1 MAAGEWMSAE
11 RMRAWAV
18 IPSAGTGERA
28 GGRTRKQF
36 RTIGGRPVLA
46 HTLAVFQASSRIE
59 GLIVVVP
66 VDSLAVA
73 RRLVSRFAFD
83 KVRSVVAGGETRQA
97 SVTQGLRALPPDCR
111 YVMVHDG
118 VRPFLTE
125 ELVEAVLEAA
135 VKDGAAVAGL
145 PVRETIKRATGG
157 WIQGTVDREGLWSIQ
172 TPQAFRLDLLR
183 TAHERAQREGFVG
196 TDEAVLIERLG
207 HPVRLVPGLPENL
220 KLTTPADFTLAT
232 AIFRARARAAKAPPF
247 G

>member
-1 MAAGEWMSAE
+1 MAVAEWMSAE

-36 RTIGGRPVLA
+36 RIIGGRPVLA
-46 HTLAVFQASSRIE
+46 HTLAVFQTSSRI
-59 GLIVVVP
+59 GGVIVVVP

-73 RRLVSRFAFD
+73 RHLVSRFAFD

-97 SVTQGLRALPPDCR
+97 SVAQGLRALPPDCR

-118 VRPFLTE
+118 VRPFVTE
-125 ELVEAVLEAA
+125 EMVEAVLEAA

-145 PVRETIKRATGG
+145 PVRETIKRAAGG

-183 TAHERAQREGFVG
+183 TAHERALREGFVG
-196 TDEAVLIERLG
+196 TDEAVLVERLG

-232 AIFRARARAAKAPPF
+232 AIFRARARAAKTPPS

>member
-11 RMRAWAV
+11 RMRAWV
-18 IPSAGTGERA
+18 VLPSAGTGERA

-36 RTIGGRPVLA
+36 RTMGGRPVLA

-59 GLIVVVP
+59 GVIVVVP

-73 RRLVSRFAFD
+73 RHLVSRFAFD
-83 KVRSVVAGGETRQA
+83 KVRSVVAGGDTRQA

-118 VRPFLTE
+118 VRPFVTE

-157 WIQGTVDREGLWSIQ
+157 WIQGTVDRDGLWSIQ

-196 TDEAVLIERLG
+196 TDEAVLVERLG

-232 AIFRARARAAKAPPF
+232 AIFRARARATKAPPSA
-247 G
+247 

>member
-1 MAAGEWMSAE
+1 MVAGESTSAD
-11 RMRAWAV
+11 RTRAWAV
-18 IPSAGTGERA
+18 IPAGGTGERV

-36 RTIGGRPVLA
+36 RSIGGRPVLA
-46 HTLAVFQASSRIE
+46 HTLAVFQTSPRIE
-59 GLIVVVP
+59 GVILVVP

-73 RRLVSRFAFD
+73 RHLVSRFAFD

-97 SVTQGLRALPPDCR
+97 SVGQGLRAFPPDSR

-125 ELVEAVLEAA
+125 ELVETVLEAA

-145 PVRETIKRATGG
+145 PVRETIKRASGG

-172 TPQAFRLDLLR
+172 TPQAFRADLLR
-183 TAHERAQREGFVG
+183 TAHERARREGFVG
-196 TDEAVLIERLG
+196 TDDAVLVERLG

-220 KLTTPADFTLAT
+220 KLTSPADFTLAA
-232 AIFRARARAAKAPPF
+232 AILRARARAAKARPS